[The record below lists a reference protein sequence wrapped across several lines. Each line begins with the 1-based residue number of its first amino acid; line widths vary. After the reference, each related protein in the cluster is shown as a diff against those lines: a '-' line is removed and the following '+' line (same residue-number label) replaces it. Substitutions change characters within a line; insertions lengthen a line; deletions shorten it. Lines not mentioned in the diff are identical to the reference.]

1 MAINIEQLTAA
12 IIEKVGGADN
22 IALVSHCVTRLRFKL
37 IDKDKA
43 DTEGLKKVKGILGIA
58 YGMEQYQV
66 ILGQT
71 VFSVFDTIE
80 KDYHL
85 KTSEIVEEYHQEDNK
100 SAKKKTTFKGCM
112 QNLFGFIVSSVTP
125 FITVI
130 YGAGMLRVVMSL
142 IAFAWPSV
150 AKNSTYMMF
159 NYLSQT
165 AFYFMPILIA
175 YGAAKTLKSNPAFA
189 ITIVSMLLYPDF
201 VSLIG
206 GTTKMDMFGLPV
218 ILAVKYSNTLL
229 PALLSTYLVAKLEKF
244 FYKVIPGVLR
254 SVFAP
259 MLTLGIAMPIVVLLL
274 APIGAVTGNYI
285 VAAFNWIYSI
295 AGGFAV
301 GILAA
306 AIPFII
312 MSGMNMMFAPFM
324 VSSIS
329 SLGYDAFFRPAFL
342 LHNMAEGGACIG
354 VALRTKNK
362 EIKADAISAAIGCIV
377 SGVSEPAIYGITFRL
392 KRPMIAVMIGAGVG
406 GWFAGLFGAKAFA
419 MGYSSVLAIPIF
431 ESTMLAITVAI
442 IATILISAVL
452 TMILGFKDVPETSKS
467 DVAM

>member
-1 MAINIEQLTAA
+1 MAIDMEQLTAT
-12 IIEKVGGADN
+12 IIEKVGGAEN
-22 IALVSHCVTRLRFKL
+22 ISSVSHCVTRLRFSL
-37 IDKDKA
+37 VDKGKA
-43 DTEGLKKVKGILGIA
+43 DTESLKKVEGVLGVT

-66 ILGQT
+66 ILGQN
-71 VFSVFDTIE
+71 VFEVFDIIE
-80 KDYHL
+80 KNYRL
-85 KTSEIVEEYHQEDNK
+85 KTGDIVEEYHKEDLK
-100 SAKKKTTFKGCM
+100 PVPKKKTTLKGCM
-112 QNLFGFIVSSVTP
+112 QDLFGFIVSSVTP

-130 YGAGMLRVVMSL
+130 YGAGMLKVVMSL
-142 IAFAWPSV
+142 IAFAWPDV
-150 AKNSTYMMF
+150 TNNSTYMMF

-189 ITIVSMLLYPDF
+189 ITIVAMLLYPDF
-201 VSLIG
+201 VALIG
-206 GTTKMDMFGLPV
+206 GNTKMDVFGLPV
-218 ILAVKYSNTLL
+218 TLVVKYSNTLL

-254 SVFAP
+254 TVFAP
-259 MLTLGIAMPIVVLLL
+259 MLTLGIAMPIVVVFL
-274 APIGAVTGNYI
+274 APIGAVTGNY
-285 VAAFNWIYSI
+285 VVEAFNWIYRV

-342 LHNMAEGGACIG
+342 LHNMAEGGACLG

-362 EIKADAISAAIGCIV
+362 SIKTDAISAAIGCIV
-377 SGVSEPAIYGITFRL
+377 SGVSEPAIYGINFKL
-392 KRPMIAVMIGAGVG
+392 KRPMIAVIIGAGVG
-406 GWFAGLFGAKAFA
+406 GWVAGLFGAKAFA
-419 MGYSSVLAIPIF
+419 MGYSSILAVPIF
-431 ESTMLAITVAI
+431 ESTMLMITIAIVV
-442 IATILISAVL
+442 TILISAIMTV
-452 TMILGFKDVPETSKS
+452 ILGFKDVPEIDITSEQ
-467 DVAM
+467 